1 MTTRTPFQPSS
12 ATAFTFQATL
22 DGEQYT
28 VVVTYNLFG
37 QRYYASVYDLSGN
50 LVSSRGLV
58 SSTALIG
65 AALTWADGIASAT
78 LTGPHGIAIG
88 SVAQVKVAGT
98 GLAYDGTFDAFA
110 TGLDSL
116 EYYLEEN
123 PGSSASGTVTQVISL
138 VTQAL
143 DGTYFASTLTYR
155 QNLEEFG
162 VSP

>member
-12 ATAFTFQATL
+12 TAAFTFQATL

-50 LVSSRGLV
+50 LISSRGLV
-58 SSTALIG
+58 SSTALIS
-65 AALTWADGIASAT
+65 AALTWVDGLASAA
-78 LTGPHGIAIG
+78 LTGPHGIPIG
-88 SVAQVKVAGT
+88 SVAQVTVSGT

-110 TGLDSL
+110 TDADSL
-116 EYYLEEN
+116 EYYLASD
-123 PGSSASGTVTQVISL
+123 PGASASGTVTQNISL
-138 VTQAL
+138 ITQAL
-143 DGTYFASTLTYR
+143 DDSYFSSTLTYR
-155 QNLEEFG
+155 SNLTEFE